1 MTDISLKLEI
11 RPDRPLKVEHLILLR
26 IFNGVA
32 QSNENSIYSEE
43 LKSLES
49 LGHGPELTGIQLL
62 RGMLPTIV
70 GNWSRDSLI
79 QVNQWFINN
88 LAKGISVKSATQPE
102 ILPVFCNLSWDLF
115 CLRLFANTFKN
126 PGISIAIIAIL
137 QHGSDFHRSRVKACC
152 WFSERD
158 DCFVCAHVS
167 AFFREASHL

>member
-70 GNWSRDSLI
+70 GN
-79 QVNQWFINN
+79 
-88 LAKGISVKSATQPE
+88 
-102 ILPVFCNLSWDLF
+102 
-115 CLRLFANTFKN
+115 
-126 PGISIAIIAIL
+126 
-137 QHGSDFHRSRVKACC
+137 
-152 WFSERD
+152 
-158 DCFVCAHVS
+158 
-167 AFFREASHL
+167 